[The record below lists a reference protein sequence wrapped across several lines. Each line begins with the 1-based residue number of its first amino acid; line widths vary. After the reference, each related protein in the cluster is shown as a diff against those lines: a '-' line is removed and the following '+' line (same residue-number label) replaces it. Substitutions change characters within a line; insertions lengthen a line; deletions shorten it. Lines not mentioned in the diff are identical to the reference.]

1 MPEHN
6 DHYKPNSVKDAS
18 RNISLAQIVRVGIL
32 ALGFGITIVGII
44 LVITLFYAVFNIVF
58 ADASGLKAIFETWRD
73 IIVPEGIDPGHYDH
87 SFPITTLLT
96 FLSMSFPVLFLAW
109 LATSILKIGVTIARF
124 KDELGK
130 S

>member
-6 DHYKPNSVKDAS
+6 DPYKRNAS
-18 RNISLAQIVRVGIL
+18 RNTSLALISRVGIL
-32 ALGFGITIVGII
+32 ALGFGITLVGIV

-58 ADASGLKAIFETWRD
+58 DDASGLKAIFETWRD
-73 IIVPEGIDPGHYDH
+73 IIVPEGIEPGHYDH
-87 SFPITTLLT
+87 SYPITTLLT
-96 FLSMSFPVLFLAW
+96 FLSMSIPVLFLAW

-124 KDELGK
+124 KNEFGE

>member
-18 RNISLAQIVRVGIL
+18 RNISLAQIARVGIL

-73 IIVPEGIDPGHYDH
+73 IIVPKGIDPGHYDH